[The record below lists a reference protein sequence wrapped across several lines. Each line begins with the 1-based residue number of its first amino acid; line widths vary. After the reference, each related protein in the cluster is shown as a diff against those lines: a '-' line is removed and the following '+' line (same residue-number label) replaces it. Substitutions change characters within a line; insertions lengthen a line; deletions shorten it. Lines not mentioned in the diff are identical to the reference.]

1 MKTVVLRRYVI
12 VASRAGGETVSFNRR
27 SSNCKGSL
35 VDGWASDGVN
45 CRGPGSLVVI
55 WSSAVCVCS
64 NDFFR
69 VFVWEY
75 AYSPGKSVGHRG
87 GDGGFEL
94 KILISLDVA
103 AWTSL
108 SFNAKAL
115 ISYLTLADPR
125 YVVLQGPETFD
136 GYTVREEGR
145 ALQQDCDVSVVSG
158 G

>member
-1 MKTVVLRRYVI
+1 MSI
-12 VASRAGGETVSFNRR
+12 SRR
-27 SSNCKGSL
+27 SSNRKGSL
-35 VDGWASDGVN
+35 ADGWASDGVN

-55 WSSAVCVCS
+55 WSSAACVCS

-69 VFVWEY
+69 GSVWAY

-94 KILISLDVA
+94 KILISLDVD
-103 AWTSL
+103 AWTLL
-108 SFNAKAL
+108 SFSAKAL

-125 YVVLQGPETFD
+125 HVVLQGPETFD

-145 ALQQDCDVSVVSG
+145 ALQQDCDVSVVSRG
-158 G
+158 